1 MHSILKLKL
10 MTVSLL
16 FLTLAACGSG
26 DGILQLLP
34 ETTDN
39 KTPVALDQTAKT
51 TNNTAINITLS
62 GNDAEGDALTYSITA
77 NPQAGT
83 LSGIAPHLIY
93 TPDANFVG
101 DDRFSFIVNDG
112 VLTSK
117 AATIVISVA
126 FITDDSPNTFT
137 FAHRPEVPA
146 SVVVVSNVVPIS
158 GINTPV
164 KVEIVNGEYS
174 IDGAAFTALAGVI
187 TDQQSIRIQLT
198 ASAIPSETTEA
209 RVTIGGVTGV
219 FKVTTSG
226 DTLNPTARIIFPP
239 TRALTTEDRI
249 LVRGSAAD
257 NGRVVAVT
265 VNGIAVTSGDNF
277 LNWSAIVP
285 LKPGMNQITVAAR
298 DRGGNSNNEA
308 ATVTVESRPLFL
320 NKTHIAY
327 HNASARLMFF
337 DRGAK
342 GLYAFDASAQRY
354 HTISDQNKPQGGRN
368 LIGNFK
374 DLDLD
379 ETTNA
384 IYTIDTRGS
393 SRSVD
398 RLMQV
403 DINTG
408 QRTVI
413 TQDSQS
419 VAPHT
424 LIKPR
429 LIEIDSA
436 LNIAYVY
443 DASLGGGYQG
453 RQAILR
459 FDLTTGAASVL
470 SDNSFAGPRLTWPDY
485 MVLDKTHNRL
495 LLSDTFGNNRVYA
508 IDLETGIRSHLIDS
522 NAAITLPEPK
532 GVAIDNKK
540 QRALVY
546 DSKARID
553 GQNVSGI
560 FAIDL
565 TTGELSSV
573 VEDLQLRV
581 GVFTSM
587 DMVYDDNNG
596 QDRIFIVTAG
606 VVHQIDLKTGAESIF
621 SSNTIPNDSNPL
633 NTATGLTIDPA
644 KNRLLVTTSNTA
656 QIIAIDLASGER
668 SIISDNMD
676 TPNNINPLDTPVD
689 IAISG
694 DQAYVI
700 DSGNLS
706 LIRINLAD
714 GVRSI
719 LSDNN
724 MSDKNNTFNR
734 LTTLAADTANARTL
748 VVDSGRSALL
758 SVDHDSGE
766 RDVISGN
773 RSPDSNNPIGNTP
786 DLIIEGG
793 RGLMLDTTTN
803 SILSIDLED
812 GTRTVFSEPGL
823 SFPAKMVLET
833 TRNRL
838 LVTDTWGVK
847 TVSLADG
854 SVGLLSGQ
862 NMPVDN
868 PKFDRLTDITLDVE
882 NNQALVLDPTFQR
895 IFAVNLDSGERTY
908 YAGGFPNGSP
918 ALYQPSR
925 VAFDR
930 ENNQVFVATGKYWQ
944 NKGVKKINLLTGAQ
958 EAIPTSLISS
968 ASDLVFANNNQLYIL
983 ASRNLSVLNTS
994 TGSVK
999 TVADTQLPEGENPA
1013 LTKMRVMALDTANN
1027 LAYVFDENERAIFSI
1042 HLTTG
1047 ERQIISGN
1055 RFPDNGSGPELLSN
1069 DISSLVFDSSKNRLL
1084 ILSRR
1089 VGIIAVDINSGM
1101 RSAFS
1106 TKDMPN
1112 TLNRL
1117 NSPSGMVLD
1126 AQGERLL
1133 VFVSAGY
1140 LNGQLVT
1147 KLVAV
1152 DLTTGERTKLPGDG
1166 NSDRTNF
1173 LTTRATVNIRDI
1185 SLISSDIALAIDE
1198 KNGVVLID
1206 VATGEQVILAQ

>member
-1 MHSILKLKL
+1 MRSILKLQL
-10 MTVSLL
+10 ITVSLL
-16 FLTLAACGSG
+16 FLTLVACDRG
-26 DGILQLLP
+26 DGILQP
-34 ETTDN
+34 ITSTDN
-39 KTPVALDQTAKT
+39 KTPVALDQSTRT
-51 TNNTAINITLS
+51 TNNTPINITLS
-62 GNDAEGDALTYSITA
+62 GNDAEDNALTYTITA
-77 NPQAGT
+77 NPQAGS
-83 LSGIAPHLIY
+83 LSGIAPNLIY
-93 TPDANFVG
+93 TPDANFTG
-101 DDRFSFIVNDG
+101 DDRFSFSVNDG
-112 VLTSK
+112 ALTSK
-117 AATIVISVA
+117 AATIIISVEL
-126 FITDDSPNTFT
+126 ITDATPDIFT
-137 FAHRPEVPA
+137 FANRPEVPA
-146 SVVVVSNVVPIS
+146 NDVVISNTVPIS

-164 KVEIVNGEYS
+164 KVEIENGEYS
-174 IDGAAFTALAGVI
+174 INGADFTALEGMI
-187 TDQQSIRIQLT
+187 TGRQSIRIRLISSSV
-198 ASAIPSETTEA
+198 ASETTEA
-209 RVTIGGVTGV
+209 SVTIGGVTGV
-219 FKVTTSG
+219 FKATTSG
-226 DTLNPTARIIFPP
+226 DMLSPTPRIIFPTP
-239 TRALTTEDRI
+239 RTLTTKDRI
-249 LVRGSAAD
+249 MVRGNTSD
-257 NGRVVAVT
+257 NGRIVAVT
-265 VNGIAVTSGDNF
+265 VNGIAASSSDNF
-277 LNWSAIVP
+277 LTWTTEVP
-285 LKPGMNQITVAAR
+285 LKPGMNQISVLAR
-298 DRGGNSNNEA
+298 DRAGNSNNEQVS
-308 ATVTVESRPLFL
+308 VTVESRPFFL

-327 HNASARLMFF
+327 HNASSRLMFF
-337 DRGAK
+337 DRAAK
-342 GLYAFDASAQRY
+342 GLYAFDAASQRY
-354 HTISDQNKPQGGRN
+354 HIISDPSKPQNGSN
-368 LIGNFK
+368 LFYNVS
-374 DLDLD
+374 DWDLD
-379 ETTNA
+379 ESSNA
-384 IYTIDTRGS
+384 IYTIDATGA
-393 SRSVD
+393 RSND

-403 DINTG
+403 DLNTG
-408 QRTVI
+408 RRTVI
-413 TQDSQS
+413 TQDTQPL
-419 VAPHT
+419 AEHT

-443 DASLGGGYQG
+443 DASPGGYQG

-470 SDNSFAGPRLTWPDY
+470 SDDSFAGPRLTWPDY
-485 MVLDKTHNRL
+485 MVLDKAHNRL

-508 IDLETGIRSHLIDS
+508 IDLETGIRSQLIDS

-532 GVAIDNKK
+532 GIAIDNKK

-565 TTGELSSV
+565 TTGELSSI

-587 DMVYDDNNG
+587 DMVYDDNNE
-596 QDRIFIVTAG
+596 QDRVFIVAAG
-606 VVHQIDLKTGAESIF
+606 VVHQIDLKTGTESIF

-656 QIIAIDLASGER
+656 QIIAIDLANGER

-676 TPNNINPLDTPVD
+676 TPNNINPLDTPMD
-689 IAISG
+689 IAVNG

-714 GVRSI
+714 GARSI

-734 LTTLAADTANARTL
+734 LTTLAVDAANARTL

-766 RDVISGN
+766 REVISGN

-786 DLIIEGG
+786 DLIIQGG
-793 RGLMLDTTTN
+793 RGLMLDSSTH

-812 GTRTVFSEPGL
+812 GTRTVFTEPGL
-823 SFPAKMVLET
+823 FFPVNMVLET
-833 TRNRL
+833 IRSRL
-838 LVTDTWGVK
+838 LVIDYSGVK

-854 SVGLLSGQ
+854 SVELLSGRNQ
-862 NMPVDN
+862 PVDS
-868 PKFDRLTDITLDVE
+868 PKFDRLTDITLDIE
-882 NNQALVLDPTFQR
+882 NNRALVLDQTLQR
-895 IFAVNLDSGERTY
+895 IFAVDLDNGERTY
-908 YAGGFPNGSP
+908 YAGGFPNASP

-930 ENNQVFVATGKYWQ
+930 EKNQVFVATGKYAQ

-958 EAIPTSLISS
+958 EAIPTSLIRS
-968 ASDLVFANNNQLYIL
+968 ASDFVFANNNQLYIL
-983 ASRNLSVLNTS
+983 ASRNLSVLNTDTS
-994 TGSVK
+994 TVK
-999 TVADTQLPEGENPA
+999 TVADTQTPEGESPA
-1013 LTKMRVMALDTANN
+1013 LTKMRTMALDTANN

-1047 ERQIISGN
+1047 ERQIISSN
-1055 RFPDNGSGPELLSN
+1055 RFPDNASGPELLSN
-1069 DISSLVFDSSKNRLL
+1069 DISSLVFDPSKNRLL

-1089 VGIIAVDINSGM
+1089 VGIIAVDTNSGM

-1117 NSPSGMVLD
+1117 NSPSGMILD

-1133 VFVSAGY
+1133 VFVSAGFI
-1140 LNGQLVT
+1140 NGQLLT

-1173 LTTRATVNIRDI
+1173 LTTRATANIRDI

-1198 KNGVVLID
+1198 KNGVVLLD
-1206 VATGEQVILAQ
+1206 VATGEQVILLQ